1 MDGVIDNLGKTPENV
16 HTDGAYGNEETMS
29 YIDNKTIGNFLKY
42 NSFYKESKKKW
53 KEIDRLAG
61 LEYNKEKDEF
71 ICPSGIKI
79 KFEREREE
87 INKRGYKRKIKRY
100 KPEEGDCDKCNFHKS
115 KNKSLNINWE
125 YERLKNQAKSNLN
138 SEKGIEL
145 RKKRGNEVESVFGD
159 EKLNKLKRR
168 YHLRGL
174 KKVNVEAGLF
184 YIAHN
189 IRKINDNKKYF
200 YENKQDNL
208 KINNQKFTKPLN
220 LYPL

>member
-1 MDGVIDNLGKTPENV
+1 
-16 HTDGAYGNEETMS
+16 
-29 YIDNKTIGNFLKY
+29 
-42 NSFYKESKKKW
+42 
-53 KEIDRLAG
+53 
-61 LEYNKEKDEF
+61 
-71 ICPSGIKI
+71 
-79 KFEREREE
+79 
-87 INKRGYKRKIKRY
+87 
-100 KPEEGDCDKCNFHKS
+100 
-115 KNKSLNINWE
+115 LNINWE